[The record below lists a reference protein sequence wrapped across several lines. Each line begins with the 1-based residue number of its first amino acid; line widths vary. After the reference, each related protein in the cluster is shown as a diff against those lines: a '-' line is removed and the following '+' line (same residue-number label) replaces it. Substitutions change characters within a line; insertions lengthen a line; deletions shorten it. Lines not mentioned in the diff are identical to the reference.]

1 MDSQESLAYLIKE
14 DDGGRSFALLS
25 VLLVVGLIFHAYV
38 FFVVKETD
46 IRKKYDVAIF
56 EISFEEMNSMG
67 TDSILVGDGETDTF
81 SITRSDI
88 NPEQAQMIAKIT
100 FTISYEETSGE
111 ILDPC
116 DEVRVQIPPNG
127 MIADWQNTENILA
140 DSNDDCQ
147 DMILVVYIYPEYFG
161 STTTVEGGA
170 QEEWHAQWSDDS
182 YGTGL
187 LNLEV
192 SVDTNE
198 APTSAL
204 PTVSDENEEIQIQ
217 WDVLLFEASV
227 EKMN

>member
-1 MDSQESLAYLIKE
+1 MDSKESLAYLIKE

-38 FFVVKETD
+38 FFVAKETD
-46 IRKKYDVAIF
+46 IREKYDVAIY

-67 TDSILVGDGETDTF
+67 ADSILVGDGETDTF
-81 SITRSDI
+81 SITRSDFA
-88 NPEQAQMIAKIT
+88 PEQEQMIAKIT

-147 DMILVVYIYPEYFG
+147 DMILVVNIYPEYFG
-161 STTTVEGGA
+161 STTTVEGGE
-170 QEEWHAQWSDDS
+170 QVEWHAQWSDDS

-227 EKMN
+227 DKMN